1 MLEIIIKERGKA
13 RAIVPILQM
22 RKVMMKVPSEYQS
35 QKTSETRPSYSTSR
49 FTIPESWPQALPTL
63 PADSARCFTLKPGQ
77 AARWRLGSCSN
88 FWPLAQPRPGPRQTS
103 RPPHACWIPSHPWS
117 RGPAQGWADSRASSL
132 LPVLLILAA

>member
-22 RKVMMKVPSEYQS
+22 RKVRMKVPSEYQS

-63 PADSARCFTLKPGQ
+63 PADSARCSTLKPGQ

-88 FWPLAQPRPGPRQTS
+88 FWPLAQLGQGPGRPQDPHMPAGFPRAHGAGDLHRAGQTLELA
-103 RPPHACWIPSHPWS
+103 PC
-117 RGPAQGWADSRASSL
+117 SL
-132 LPVLLILAA
+132 SF